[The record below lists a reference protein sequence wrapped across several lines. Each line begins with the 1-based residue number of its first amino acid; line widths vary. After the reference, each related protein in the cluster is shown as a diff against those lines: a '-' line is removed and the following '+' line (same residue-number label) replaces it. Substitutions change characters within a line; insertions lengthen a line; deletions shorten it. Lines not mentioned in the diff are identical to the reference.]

1 MEYGPYD
8 SFHLNINTTSF
19 LRDLKQYV
27 PSSLQ
32 SHGEATIG
40 NCRTTASKVNFKEP
54 EKSITMPQKLFVTY
68 I

>member
-1 MEYGPYD
+1 MEYGAYD

-40 NCRTTASKVNFKEP
+40 NCLTTASKVNFKEP